1 MAKLQ
6 SRQKQQGCEVAQAR
20 QGAALAATGGIP
32 VQIVLYKALLVLFY
46 IYLFVALALN
56 IVGLPGN
63 WILVATAA
71 VVALVPHF
79 GDLTWTYFFVILG
92 LALLGEAIESLL
104 GLVVVAKKGG
114 TRWGVFG
121 SFLGGIGGVVVGSA
135 VAPPFGGVV
144 LGFVGAFAGAVA
156 GEYIR
161 EQRGD
166 QAVRVGFW
174 AFVGR
179 SLAIMGKIA
188 CGLGIVWILI
198 LRTWI

>member
-1 MAKLQ
+1 
-6 SRQKQQGCEVAQAR
+6 
-20 QGAALAATGGIP
+20 
-32 VQIVLYKALLVLFY
+32 VQVVLYKALLVLFY

-63 WILVATAA
+63 WVLVGT
-71 VVALVPHF
+71 ALVVTLIPGF

-114 TRWGVFG
+114 TRWGVIG
-121 SFLGGIGGVVVGSA
+121 SFLGGIAGVILGSA
-135 VAPPFGGVV
+135 IAPPFGGVV
-144 LGFVGAFAGAVA
+144 LGFVGAFAGAVV
-156 GEYIR
+156 GEYMR
-161 EQRGD
+161 EQRSD
-166 QAVRVGFW
+166 KAVRVGFW

-188 CGLGIVWILI
+188 CGVGIVWILI
-198 LRTWI
+198 ARMWM

>member
-1 MAKLQ
+1 
-6 SRQKQQGCEVAQAR
+6 
-20 QGAALAATGGIP
+20 
-32 VQIVLYKALLVLFY
+32 VQIVLYKALLILFY
-46 IYLFVALALN
+46 LYLFVAVALN

-63 WILVATAA
+63 WVLVATAA
-71 VVALVPHF
+71 VVALIPKF
-79 GDLTWTYFFVILG
+79 GDLSWTYFFIILG
-92 LALLGEAIESLL
+92 LAILAEVIESLL

-114 TRWGVFG
+114 TRWGVIG
-121 SFLGGIGGVVVGSA
+121 SFLGGIAGVIVGSA
-135 VAPPFGGVV
+135 VAPPFGGVA

-161 EQRGD
+161 EQRSD

-188 CGLGIVWILI
+188 CGVGIVWILI
-198 LRTWI
+198 VRTWI

>member
-1 MAKLQ
+1 
-6 SRQKQQGCEVAQAR
+6 
-20 QGAALAATGGIP
+20 
-32 VQIVLYKALLVLFY
+32 VQVVLYKALLVLFY

-63 WILVATAA
+63 WVLVGT
-71 VVALVPHF
+71 ALVVTLIPGF

-114 TRWGVFG
+114 TRWGVIG
-121 SFLGGIGGVVVGSA
+121 SFLGGIAGVILGSA
-135 VAPPFGGVV
+135 IAPPFGGVV
-144 LGFVGAFAGAVA
+144 LGFVGAFAGAVV
-156 GEYIR
+156 GEYMR
-161 EQRGD
+161 EQHSD
-166 QAVRVGFW
+166 KAVRVGFW

-188 CGLGIVWILI
+188 CGVGIVWILI
-198 LRTWI
+198 ARTWM